1 MSYIF
6 LDITN
11 PFLYTPPNEPCLFM
25 QYVTTPYMPYCHF
38 TADCTRISDQTP
50 NKHETSS
57 QCYFIV
63 GPPSATL
70 AQHKQTLG
78 HCLLFA
84 GQLDRLNYAPA
95 ANWWEAPFWWEARG
109 PGPTAPPPPWIR
121 PCSKHETISHCWPNA
136 VSLSTML
143 AQHRASHDQTP
154 LPTGVSCSVLYN
166 H

>member
-1 MSYIF
+1 M
-6 LDITN
+6 
-11 PFLYTPPNEPCLFM
+11 
-25 QYVTTPYMPYCHF
+25 TTPYMPYFHF

-78 HCLLFA
+78 HCLLFS

-109 PGPTAPPPPWIR
+109 PGPTPPPPLDPALQQTR
-121 PCSKHETISHCWPNA
+121 DNQS
-136 VSLSTML
+136 ML
-143 AQHRASHDQTP
+143 AQCCITVYDASPTP
-154 LPTGVSCSVLYN
+154 RQPRPNTPAYRGELLSFIQSLS
-166 H
+166 